1 MLIKKEDIYKKFGVD
16 IDRLYA
22 KCAGIYLV
30 SIITDYDKTLKIERG
45 MLCLRIKSVKL
56 VNPKFLRL
64 PNFHCAKFVQ
74 VKKSGELIEEEY
86 ISYYFKEMSQIEKET
101 AEAIL

>member
-22 KCAGIYLV
+22 KCAGIFLV
-30 SIITDYDKTLKIERG
+30 SMITEYDRTLGIEKG
-45 MLCLRIKSVKL
+45 MLCFKIKSTKF

-74 VKKSGELIEEEY
+74 IKKFNEITEEEY
-86 ISYYFKEMSQIEKET
+86 IAYYFKEMSQIEKET
-101 AEAIL
+101 AKAIL

>member
-16 IDRLYA
+16 VDKLYA
-22 KCAGIYLV
+22 KCAGISLV
-30 SIITDYDKTLKIERG
+30 GIISDYDKTLKIERG

-64 PNFHCAKFVQ
+64 PNFHCAKFIQ
-74 VKKSGELIEEEY
+74 VKSDEFTEEEY

-101 AEAIL
+101 AETIL